1 MNFLNIFN
9 QPKPPSNVKEIE
21 PKAKERVEKYKEMQ
35 KANPK
40 KKMFDIIKESRLN
53 EKQIENKKKLGE
65 GNVKNL
71 KEVSKQFVEVS
82 KKLKTKHSQEIS
94 KFLEDEGIN
103 SSEGALSSS
112 KGKSSGGGIFSCFNI
127 FGPAKASD
135 ILKPEAAHYKSF
147 VGKRLEEISEFFNT
161 NEIGKA
167 IRDSSFNVVWGCL
180 TTLYFAEQEMANV
193 LIEDKPKTIQQD
205 WKSCSSEAK
214 SKTNKLFGFVD
225 EKLNPSA
232 VDIKIGG
239 VKLIQV
245 KKNLSNFTFLGMK
258 IPLKW

>member
-65 GNVKNL
+65 GNVKVG
-71 KEVSKQFVEVS
+71 EQFVEAS
-82 KKLKTKHSQEIS
+82 KNLNKQYNQKIDD
-94 KFLEDEGIN
+94 FLENKVIN
-103 SSEGALSSS
+103 SLEGALIGTSSAGE
-112 KGKSSGGGIFSCFNI
+112 KKSSGGGIFSRFNI
-127 FGPAKASD
+127 FGSAKTSD